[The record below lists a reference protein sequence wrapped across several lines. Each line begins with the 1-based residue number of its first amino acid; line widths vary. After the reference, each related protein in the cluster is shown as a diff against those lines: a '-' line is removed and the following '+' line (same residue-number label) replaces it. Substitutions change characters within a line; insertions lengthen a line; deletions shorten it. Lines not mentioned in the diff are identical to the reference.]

1 MRVIAIGLTF
11 TCLVTELFDKIRENV
26 KNNVTIRLRM
36 LSILETIASQS
47 TFPSMRLLLRIQEH
61 WPRLIPSNARQ
72 HHQRDE
78 TIKFY
83 AFGESTSGCTFQ
95 VLKELLVRG

>member
-11 TCLVTELFDKIRENV
+11 TCLVTELFDKIRENI

-47 TFPSMRLLLRIQEH
+47 TFRACAFYFVYKRIGH
-61 WPRLIPSNARQ
+61 A
-72 HHQRDE
+72 
-78 TIKFY
+78 
-83 AFGESTSGCTFQ
+83 
-95 VLKELLVRG
+95 